1 MHFTCI
7 FFVIRIFFENRGG
20 PAMNFSIMPKI
31 ELHCHL
37 DGSVRP
43 ETIIDI
49 AKRDGISI
57 PSFNKE
63 EIKEELIAPL
73 DCESLDEY
81 LKRFSI
87 PNSVMQSNGN
97 LKRISFELFEDAAK
111 ENVKYM
117 EVRFAPL
124 LHTRK
129 GLSVEEII
137 QSVIEG
143 MKEAEEHFDIKGNI
157 ILSCMRTMSVES
169 AFEVVEKG
177 KIFLGKGVAAIDLCA
192 SEEEGF
198 CEKFIEPIALAREY
212 GYRVTIHAGETGIG
226 KNVLEAVEWLGA
238 ERIGHGVFI
247 KDCVD
252 AYNIVKEKQI
262 VLEMCPTSNIQTKAV
277 NQFSDHPIFNFHR
290 EGIKVTV
297 NTDNRTVSDTTM
309 TKECNLVCNEFTM
322 SDEEYKQIYMNSV
335 QASFANE
342 ETKEKLK
349 KYLLDI

>member
-1 MHFTCI
+1 
-7 FFVIRIFFENRGG
+7 
-20 PAMNFSIMPKI
+20 MNFTTMPKI

-49 AKRDGISI
+49 AKREGIRI
-57 PSFNKE
+57 PSFDKE
-63 EIKEELIAPL
+63 EIKKELIAPL

-81 LKRFSI
+81 LEKFST
-87 PNSVMQSNGN
+87 PNLVMQSKAN
-97 LKRISFELFEDAAK
+97 LKRITFELFEDAAM

-137 QSVIEG
+137 QSVLTG
-143 MKEAEEHFDIKGNI
+143 MKEAEEQFDIKGNI

-177 KIFLGKGVAAIDLCA
+177 KVFLGEGVVAIDLCA

-198 CEKFIEPIALAREY
+198 CGEFIEPIALAREY

-247 KDCVD
+247 KDCVE

-262 VLEMCPTSNIQTKAV
+262 VLEMCPTSNVQTKAV
-277 NQFSDHPIFNFHR
+277 NQFSDHPIYDFHR
-290 EGIKVTV
+290 DGIKVTV

-309 TKECNLVCNEFTM
+309 AKECDLVSNEFAM
-322 SDEEYKQIYMNSV
+322 SCEEYKQIYMNSV
-335 QASFANE
+335 QASFANGK
-342 ETKEKLK
+342 TKEELK

>member
-1 MHFTCI
+1 
-7 FFVIRIFFENRGG
+7 
-20 PAMNFSIMPKI
+20 MNFSVLPKI

-49 AKRDGISI
+49 AKREGISI
-57 PSFNKE
+57 PSFDKE
-63 EIKEELIAPL
+63 EMKKELIAPL
-73 DCESLDEY
+73 DCETLDEY

-87 PNSVMQSNGN
+87 PNLVMQSKEN
-97 LKRISFELFEDAAK
+97 LKRIAFELFEDAAM

-124 LHTRK
+124 LHTQK
-129 GLSVEEII
+129 GLFVEEII

-143 MKEAEEHFDIKGNI
+143 MKDAEEQFDIKGNI
-157 ILSCMRTMSVES
+157 ILSCMRTMPAER

-177 KIFLGKGVAAIDLCA
+177 KPFLGKGVVAIDLCA

-198 CEKFIEPIALAREY
+198 CGKFIEPIALAREY

-226 KNVLEAVEWLGA
+226 KNVLEAVEMLGA

-247 KDCVD
+247 KDCEE
-252 AYNIVKEKQI
+252 AYTIVKEKQV
-262 VLEMCPTSNIQTKAV
+262 VLEMCPTSNVQTKAV
-277 NQFSDHPIFNFHR
+277 NQLSEHPIYDFHMD
-290 EGIKVTV
+290 GIIVTV

-309 TKECNLVCNEFTM
+309 AKECDLVSNEF
-322 SDEEYKQIYMNSV
+322 SLSEEEYKQIYMNSV
-335 QASFANE
+335 GASFADVK
-342 ETKEKLK
+342 TKENLK
-349 KYLLDI
+349 KYLQER